1 MIMAQVFWLLMITIF
16 ANVIVVQ
23 CRVKRSIDYHIPHSN
38 ENSPLQTTRQNV
50 FLNDGDESP
59 VEHNDNLFPDN
70 NVDNKVVLEN
80 GEIAYRI
87 QDPDNYDMLNNNNI
101 LSQTNDVNTELSR
114 PHESNDN
121 NNS

>member
-1 MIMAQVFWLLMITIF
+1 
-16 ANVIVVQ
+16 
-23 CRVKRSIDYHIPHSN
+23 

-114 PHESNDN
+114 PHES
-121 NNS
+121 